1 MRNVK
6 YRKVELIF
14 VFFVSGL
21 IKIYLIILNISKVR
35 DLEIKCCYIL
45 CSLNV
50 RINAN
55 CFSFQEAD
63 FYLEFMRNIKYRKVE
78 LIFVSIRVDQVENKG
93 ALNLH
98 NFFCSDKI
106 VNTDLEIKC
115 CYILCY
121 VH

>member
-1 MRNVK
+1 
-6 YRKVELIF
+6 
-14 VFFVSGL
+14 
-21 IKIYLIILNISKVR
+21 
-35 DLEIKCCYIL
+35 
-45 CSLNV
+45 
-50 RINAN
+50 
-55 CFSFQEAD
+55 
-63 FYLEFMRNIKYRKVE
+63 MRNIKYRKVE

>member
-1 MRNVK
+1 M
-6 YRKVELIF
+6 
-14 VFFVSGL
+14 
-21 IKIYLIILNISKVR
+21 
-35 DLEIKCCYIL
+35 
-45 CSLNV
+45 
-50 RINAN
+50 
-55 CFSFQEAD
+55 FQEAD
-63 FYLEFMRNIKYRKVE
+63 FYLEFMRNVKYRKVE